1 MALGAIGAVGAALP
15 TLPSVPTSGTT
26 AAAPTAG
33 TPDFG
38 GQVQGAL
45 ENLSAMHND
54 VDRLAEQAA
63 VGSLQ
68 DVHDYTIAA
77 AEASVMTE
85 LTVAVRNKA
94 VEAFNDIMRMQ
105 L

>member
-15 TLPSVPTSGTT
+15 TLPTVPTSSAT
-26 AAAPTAG
+26 AAAPVAG

-38 GQVQGAL
+38 QQVSGAL
-45 ENLSAMHND
+45 ENLSAMHDN
-54 VDRLAEQAA
+54 VDRLAQQAA
-63 VGSLQ
+63 TGSLQ

-77 AEASVMTE
+77 TESSVMTE

-94 VEAFNDIMRMQ
+94 VEAFNDVMRMQ